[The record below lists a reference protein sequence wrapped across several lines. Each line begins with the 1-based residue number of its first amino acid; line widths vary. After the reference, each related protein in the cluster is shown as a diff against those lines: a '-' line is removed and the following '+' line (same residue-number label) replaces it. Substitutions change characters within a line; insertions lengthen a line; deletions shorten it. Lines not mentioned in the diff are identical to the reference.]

1 MDNQTRRQ
9 VAASLRAAA
18 AKLTAADATLLRK
31 GVKEQHFKEAVS
43 KLHEV
48 QERYFPNGS
57 LNLGQDNYGQYYITI
72 YTNVKDE
79 ESGRK
84 YEMKSE
90 DFDETDE
97 DFEYGSRKTP
107 IREIKIEDLIE

>member
-9 VAASLRAAA
+9 IASSLRAAA
-18 AKLTAADATLLRK
+18 AKLTASDVTLLRK

-57 LNLGQDNYGQYYITI
+57 LNLEQDNYGQYYVTI
-72 YTNVKDE
+72 YTNIKDE

-84 YEMKSE
+84 YDMKSE
-90 DFDETDE
+90 DFHDTDE
-97 DFEYGSRKTP
+97 DFASGSRKNP
-107 IREIKIEDLIE
+107 IRKIEIEDLIE